1 MKKVATVAIIAFAV
15 TLAVIIGQRMSTD
28 AMAVVI
34 GVACGV
40 LASIPTSLLI
50 LAVSG
55 KRGERE
61 VRQQQRDYP
70 PVVIVNPGNNQPR
83 YLQPPFQAPP
93 IQGQERQFRVIGDE
107 DAPYCSV
114 PLVLGPRDQGQDSVV
129 QDGGRYF

>member
-1 MKKVATVAIIAFAV
+1 MKKVATIALIAFAV

-28 AMAVVI
+28 AMAVVV

-55 KRGERE
+55 RRGERE
-61 VRQQQRDYP
+61 VQQRRDYP

-107 DAPYCSV
+107 DALYCSV

-129 QDGGRYF
+129 LDGGRYF

>member
-1 MKKVATVAIIAFAV
+1 MKKVATITLIAFAV

-50 LAVSG
+50 LAVSNR
-55 KRGERE
+55 RGERE
-61 VRQQQRDYP
+61 VRQRRDYP

-83 YLQPPFQAPP
+83 YLQPPFPTP
-93 IQGQERQFRVIGDE
+93 LSQGQERQFRVIGDE
-107 DAPYCSV
+107 DV
-114 PLVLGPRDQGQDSVV
+114 VL
-129 QDGGRYF
+129 DGGRYF